1 MSKKTKSNDRI
12 LAKFKHWYILLS
24 YQYNWFVIFNQSDH
38 THVKKVGHTSEFPF
52 GIYWWTLKNPKNQN
66 FEKIKKKKTFYT
78 CVPETTMYK
87 VQFLRYRVR
96 QISSHYESFFTLPPP
111 PLTTQKT
118 KILKKKKKK
127 KPGDIIIL

>member
-1 MSKKTKSNDRI
+1 MSKKRKSNDRI

-66 FEKIKKKKTFYT
+66 FEKIKKKNILHMCTRNHNVQGT
-78 CVPETTMYK
+78 VPKIQSETN
-87 VQFLRYRVR
+87 FLSLWV
-96 QISSHYESFFTLPPP
+96 IFCPPP
-111 PLTTQKT
+111 SPLTTQKT